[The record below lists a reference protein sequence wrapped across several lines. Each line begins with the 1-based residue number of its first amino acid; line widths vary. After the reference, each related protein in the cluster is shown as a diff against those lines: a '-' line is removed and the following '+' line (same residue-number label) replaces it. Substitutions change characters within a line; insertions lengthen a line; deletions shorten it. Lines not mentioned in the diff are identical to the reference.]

1 MAVPVVDAVVA
12 RRNRVRAGIAGMRA
26 RHEWL
31 DHLSRTGERYFQ
43 QRGNH
48 FAAAVTFFSV
58 LTAVPLLMVAFGAAG
73 FVLWLNPT
81 LLDDLQDAI
90 TTAVPGPLAD
100 ALNPI
105 IDEAVAQRN
114 AVAGLGLL
122 AALWSGIWWTSNL
135 REAVSA
141 QWGLPALRPTSVAR
155 FWYDLRVLVVLG
167 VTLLGSISVSVLATG
182 GLDVGLAALGLA
194 DRRWSPLLT
203 GGLAV
208 ALGLATGFL
217 VFYWVITRLP
227 RTKVPRRGAV
237 RAAVVG
243 AVGFEVLKQA
253 IAFYLA
259 EVTGTPGGAVFGP
272 LLGLLLFLYLVAR
285 FTLLLTAWTAT
296 ARGNELPSAPAAEPA
311 VPEPPAPEPPVSEPP
326 VPSPRRPRAG
336 ARRAGARRPAAAVP
350 VPACRRSPRLHPPGP
365 RCRAV
370 PSAPRWASA
379 CCSGPGCAGSSD
391 HATPR
396 RNPDA
401 APPAGTPRPPRRAR
415 GAGDWREVGRS
426 ARGQQQRPCGLR
438 SWWSVRARQNSRSV
452 IGGPACPLRR
462 WWARYWS

>member
-1 MAVPVVDAVVA
+1 MALPVVAAVVA
-12 RRNRVRAGIAGMRA
+12 RRDRVRAGVAGMRA

-90 TTAVPGPLAD
+90 TTAVPGPLAE

-194 DRRWSPLLT
+194 DQRWSPLLT
-203 GGLAV
+203 GAVAV

-259 EVTGTPGGAVFGP
+259 VVTGTPGGAVFGP
-272 LLGLLLFLYLVAR
+272 LFGLLLFLYHVAR

-296 ARGNELPSAPAAEPA
+296 ARGNELPIALATGPA
-311 VPEPPAPEPPVSEPP
+311 VSGSSGPESSVSELAIPAPPATE
-326 VPSPRRPRAG
+326 
-336 ARRAGARRPAAAVP
+336 PAAAVP
-350 VPACRRSPRLHPPGP
+350 VLVLPSVPAP
-365 RCRAV
+365 
-370 PSAPRWASA
+370 
-379 CCSGPGCAGSSD
+379 
-391 HATPR
+391 
-396 RNPDA
+396 
-401 APPAGTPRPPRRAR
+401 PPAGPAVSRSALGAALGVGMLLGAWLRGPRRQRPPRR
-415 GAGDWREVGRS
+415 S
-426 ARGQQQRPCGLR
+426 
-438 SWWSVRARQNSRSV
+438 
-452 IGGPACPLRR
+452 
-462 WWARYWS
+462 

>member
-12 RRNRVRAGIAGMRA
+12 RRDRVRTGIAGLRA

-90 TTAVPGPLAD
+90 TAAVPGPLSD
-100 ALNPI
+100 AVIPF

-141 QWGLPALRPTSVAR
+141 QWALPAIRPTSLAR
-155 FWYDLRVLVVLG
+155 FWHDLRVLVVLG

-182 GLDVGLAALGLA
+182 ALDVGLARLGLA
-194 DRRWSPLLT
+194 DGEVGAVVPAAAALL
-203 GGLAV
+203 
-208 ALGLATGFL
+208 LGLGTGFL
-217 VFYWVITRLP
+217 VFFWILTRLP
-227 RTKVPRRGAV
+227 RTPVPRRGV
-237 RAAVVG
+237 IRAALVG
-243 AVGFEVLKQA
+243 ALGFEVLKQA
-253 IAFYLA
+253 VALSIGS
-259 EVTGTPGGAVFGP
+259 VTGTPGGAVFGP
-272 LLGLLLFLYLVAR
+272 LLGLLLFCYLVSR
-285 FTLLLTAWTAT
+285 FALLVSAWAAT
-296 ARGNELPSAPAAEPA
+296 ARGNELP
-311 VPEPPAPEPPVSEPP
+311 
-326 VPSPRRPRAG
+326 
-336 ARRAGARRPAAAVP
+336 ARRPP
-350 VPACRRSPRLHPPGP
+350 SREPCPSRSPRIPFRPGNREPCGACPCPRPPCGQ
-365 RCRAV
+365 RRRV

-379 CCSGPGCAGSSD
+379 CCSGPALRGGASQ
-391 HATPR
+391 P
-396 RNPDA
+396 A
-401 APPAGTPRPPRRAR
+401 AALAAAALRVALLVV
-415 GAGDWREVGRS
+415 GAGPPELALGHRRPGVPAAAVVGEVLVVGVL
-426 ARGQQQRPCGLR
+426 AQHPAHPPQQRAHP
-438 SWWSVRARQNSRSV
+438 VR
-452 IGGPACPLRR
+452 
-462 WWARYWS
+462 

>member
-1 MAVPVVDAVVA
+1 VDAVVA
-12 RRNRVRAGIAGMRA
+12 RRNRVRARVADLRA

-58 LTAVPLLMVAFGAAG
+58 LTAVPLLMVAFGVAG

-90 TTAVPGPLAD
+90 TAAVPGPLAE

-141 QWGLPALRPTSVAR
+141 QWGLPAIRPTSVAR
-155 FWYDLRVLVVLG
+155 FWHDLRVLVVLG

-182 GLDVGLAALGLA
+182 ALDAGLDRLGLA
-194 DRRWSPLLT
+194 E
-203 GGLAV
+203 GGVGSVLPAAAAV
-208 ALGLATGFL
+208 LLGLATGFL
-217 VFYWVITRLP
+217 VFYWVIVRLP
-227 RTKVPRRGAV
+227 RMRVPRRGAV
-237 RAAVVG
+237 QAALVG

-259 EVTGTPGGAVFGP
+259 EVTGTPGGVVFGP
-272 LLGLLLFLYLVAR
+272 LFGLLLFLYLVAR
-285 FTLLLTAWTAT
+285 FALLLTAWTAT
-296 ARGNELPSAPAAEPA
+296 ARGNELPAELPAPAPGLEPA
-311 VPEPPAPEPPVSEPP
+311 ELEASDLGSATRFPAPEPGAAAPGPSSDPGPAAEQVPAPHPEHARPTGPGAGRPSSSAGRAAQVVRPRSTGALAAALGVGVLLGAWLRDLHRLRAPRPDHGSAPP
-326 VPSPRRPRAG
+326 VGTPRRP
-336 ARRAGARRPAAAVP
+336 
-350 VPACRRSPRLHPPGP
+350 
-365 RCRAV
+365 
-370 PSAPRWASA
+370 
-379 CCSGPGCAGSSD
+379 
-391 HATPR
+391 
-396 RNPDA
+396 
-401 APPAGTPRPPRRAR
+401 
-415 GAGDWREVGRS
+415 
-426 ARGQQQRPCGLR
+426 
-438 SWWSVRARQNSRSV
+438 
-452 IGGPACPLRR
+452 
-462 WWARYWS
+462 